1 MNTNPLSTNVV
12 QRMKELGMSQK
23 ELAELS
29 GISQPM
35 VHKLVSGKVKSSAKI
50 LDLARALKCAPER
63 LLYGVDPQPR
73 GDDEVSE
80 YSGSFAVW
88 DDKTPLGKDEL
99 EVPFFT
105 EVKLAAG
112 NGIVADIENHGPKLR
127 FSKSTMRS
135 QGVEPAAAVCVKVS
149 GNSMEPVLPNGSTV
163 GIDTANKTI
172 VDGKMYAINHDGM
185 LRVKLLYTLPG
196 NGLRLRSYNQDEYP
210 DESYNGDQAQVI
222 TVIGKVFWYSV
233 LL

>member
-1 MNTNPLSTNVV
+1 MQT
-12 QRMKELGMSQK
+12 LGTRIRLARKNAKLTQIQLAKKMGVSGPTVSQWESDDFAPK
-23 ELAELS
+23 NMLLLAECLRTS
-29 GISQPM
+29 T
-35 VHKLVSGKVKSSAKI
+35 
-50 LDLARALKCAPER
+50 DW
-63 LLYGVDPQPR
+63 LLYGVQQDNQTKS
-73 GDDEVSE
+73 D
-80 YSGSFAVW
+80 GSFEGKLSTW
-88 DDKTPLGKDEL
+88 DDKTPLDTDEV
-99 EVPFFT
+99 EVPFYT
-105 EVKLAAG
+105 QVNLSAG
-112 NGIVADIENHGPKLR
+112 NGIIADVENHGPKLR
-127 FSKSTMRS
+127 FSKSSLRS
-135 QGVEPAAAVCVKVS
+135 QGVEHEAVACVKVS

-210 DESYNGDQAQVI
+210 DESYHGDQAKVI

>member
-1 MNTNPLSTNVV
+1 MRMTLLADNIR
-12 QRMKELGMSQK
+12 QRMIELKLTQREVADKTGLSQVT
-23 ELAELS
+23 
-29 GISQPM
+29 I
-35 VHKLVSGKVKSSAKI
+35 HKLLSGKVKGTTKLLELSQ
-50 LDLARALKCAPER
+50 ALQCSPDR
-63 LLYGVDPQPR
+63 LLYGVEPKSESQDA
-73 GDDEVSE
+73 DSE

-163 GIDTANKTI
+163 GINTANKTI

-210 DESYNGDQAQVI
+210 DESYNGDQAKVI